1 MTAHPPGGPAAARAA
16 DFDEFFA
23 ATAKRMVAVVYAVT
37 GDLGEAEDA
46 VQEAYARAWQRWAVL
61 TEEGD
66 PTPWVRTVALRLA
79 VSTWRKARNR
89 MRAHFRH
96 GPPPDAPALAPDRV
110 ALVDALR
117 ALRDDQRTAVVM
129 HHLLDLPVEEIAR
142 ETGVSSAA
150 VRTRLSRGRKALGA
164 RLRDAEDAGDA
175 GAGSAGGAGDAG
187 GARVAGEDAGPAGP
201 AGAAEA
207 AAAPYAPG
215 GAGGRSAHGPPGT
228 APSTFPGTSPDT
240 GRAGPRAAALHHPAR
255 PMRPPTEEVPFHG

>member
-1 MTAHPPGGPAAARAA
+1 MTAHPPSATSTSA
-16 DFDEFFA
+16 DFDAFYA

-46 VQEAYARAWQRWAVL
+46 VQEAYARAWQRWARL
-61 TEEGD
+61 AEEGD

-117 ALRDDQRTAVVM
+117 ALGDDQRTAVVM

-164 RLRDAEDAGDA
+164 RLQDPDDPDDPAATA
-175 GAGSAGGAGDAG
+175 V
-187 GARVAGEDAGPAGP
+187 ARPLRLPPPADGTTSP
-201 AGAAEA
+201 ERT
-207 AAAPYAPG
+207 PS
-215 GAGGRSAHGPPGT
+215 GGRPGPSRATNPHHT
-228 APSTFPGTSPDT
+228 ARS
-240 GRAGPRAAALHHPAR
+240 AR
-255 PMRPPTEEVPFHG
+255 PRTEEVPLHG

>member
-1 MTAHPPGGPAAARAA
+1 
-16 DFDEFFA
+16 
-23 ATAKRMVAVVYAVT
+23 MVAVVYAVT

-46 VQEAYARAWQRWAVL
+46 VQEAYARAWQRWPRL

-89 MRAHFRH
+89 VRAHFRH

-117 ALRDDQRTAVVM
+117 ALGDDQRTAVVM
-129 HHLLDLPVEEIAR
+129 HHLLDLPVEDIAR

-164 RLRDAEDAGDA
+164 RLADPDDPDDPAP
-175 GAGSAGGAGDAG
+175 
-187 GARVAGEDAGPAGP
+187 GPAR
-201 AGAAEA
+201 
-207 AAAPYAPG
+207 
-215 GAGGRSAHGPPGT
+215 GRTTP
-228 APSTFPGTSPDT
+228 
-240 GRAGPRAAALHHPAR
+240 AALRPSAPHHPAR
-255 PMRPPTEEVPFHG
+255 PARPRTEEMPLHG